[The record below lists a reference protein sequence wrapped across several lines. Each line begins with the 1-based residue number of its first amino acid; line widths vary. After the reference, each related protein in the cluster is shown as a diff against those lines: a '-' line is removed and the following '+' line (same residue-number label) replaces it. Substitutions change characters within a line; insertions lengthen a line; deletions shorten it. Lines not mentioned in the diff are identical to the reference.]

1 MDTVQSLLGMSPAAA
16 PQHQAGTVSVS
27 AHEVQ
32 QLRAELQKQQAY
44 INVKNDE
51 IVRPPALIGSVDIC
65 PNVLKPPPLPQLS
78 LGQRLAQKEAELNQQ
93 KLLVAK
99 LQAAGQADESSPG
112 APARPLRLL
121 LLIDKDLTRVQS

>member
-1 MDTVQSLLGMSPAAA
+1 M
-16 PQHQAGTVSVS
+16 
-27 AHEVQ
+27 
-32 QLRAELQKQQAY
+32 
-44 INVKNDE
+44 
-51 IVRPPALIGSVDIC
+51 C
-65 PNVLKPPPLPQLS
+65 PNVLKPPPPQLS

-121 LLIDKDLTRVQS
+121 LIDKDLTRVQT

>member
-44 INVKNDE
+44 INVKNEYEKQNNATD
-51 IVRPPALIGSVDIC
+51 RRGTF
-65 PNVLKPPPLPQLS
+65 
-78 LGQRLAQKEAELNQQ
+78 G
-93 KLLVAK
+93 AK
-99 LQAAGQADESSPG
+99 FPS
-112 APARPLRLL
+112 
-121 LLIDKDLTRVQS
+121 TR

>member
-1 MDTVQSLLGMSPAAA
+1 
-16 PQHQAGTVSVS
+16 VS
-27 AHEVQ
+27 Q
-32 QLRAELQKQQAY
+32 Y
-44 INVKNDE
+44 T
-51 IVRPPALIGSVDIC
+51 
-65 PNVLKPPPLPQLS
+65 LKPPPLPQLS

-121 LLIDKDLTRVQS
+121 LIDTDLTRVQS

>member
-51 IVRPPALIGSVDIC
+51 IVRPPALIGSVNIC
-65 PNVLKPPPLPQLS
+65 PNTLKPPPPQLS

-121 LLIDKDLTRVQS
+121 LIDTDLTRV

>member
-16 PQHQAGTVSVS
+16 PQDQAGTVSVS

-51 IVRPPALIGSVDIC
+51 IVRTLHRPTVSQYT
-65 PNVLKPPPLPQLS
+65 LKPPPLPQLS

-121 LLIDKDLTRVQS
+121 LTTKT

>member
-51 IVRPPALIGSVDIC
+51 IVS
-65 PNVLKPPPLPQLS
+65 PPPPIRS
-78 LGQRLAQKEAELNQQ
+78 
-93 KLLVAK
+93 
-99 LQAAGQADESSPG
+99 ADIVPIRSNRRHRSCLWANG
-112 APARPLRLL
+112 WRR
-121 LLIDKDLTRVQS
+121 RRRS

>member
-51 IVRPPALIGSVDIC
+51 IVRTPIGRLC
-65 PNVLKPPPLPQLS
+65 PNIRSNRRHCRSCLWVNGWRRRRRS
-78 LGQRLAQKEAELNQQ
+78 
-93 KLLVAK
+93 
-99 LQAAGQADESSPG
+99 
-112 APARPLRLL
+112 
-121 LLIDKDLTRVQS
+121 